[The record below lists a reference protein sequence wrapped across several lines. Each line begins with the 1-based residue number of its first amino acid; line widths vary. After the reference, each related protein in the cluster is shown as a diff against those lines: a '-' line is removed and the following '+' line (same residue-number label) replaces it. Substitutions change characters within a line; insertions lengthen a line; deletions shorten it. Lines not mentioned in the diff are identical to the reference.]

1 MNRTHSIRA
10 LSLAAASLVAL
21 IGTPALAQE
30 AEGAEE
36 SSEIIVTARRREESL
51 LDVPIAIT
59 AYSGEALEAQGAL
72 DITDIGDTTPNVTLE
87 ASRGTNSTLTAF
99 IRGVGQQDPV
109 AGFEQ
114 GVGIYLDDVYLN
126 RPQAAV
132 LDIYDVERIEVLRGP
147 QGTLYGRN
155 TIGGAIKYVTKR
167 LEDRFTLSARATYG
181 TYDQA
186 EGVLTLGVP
195 VGDGTL
201 RFGGSIAR
209 LSRGGFGD
217 NLTTGDENYN
227 KDVWAGRLSAEVH
240 ATDAF
245 FRLTADYTRDKSDPR
260 GGHRLIPSLVT
271 GQPVLD
277 DVFDTRGGLVTPE
290 QDVESY
296 GVSLFAEVSPTD
308 WLTFRSI
315 TAYRKDDSS
324 TPIDFDA
331 LSQVDVDVLGLYN
344 NEQFSQEV
352 QALIESG
359 NFNGL
364 IGGYYLDAKAATPFE
379 VRLYTSNPALLPGL
393 AAFTNARADTETY
406 AIFGDFTY
414 DFTEQLS
421 VSVGGRYTVDRRKSN
436 ILRQNYLLGG
446 SPFFGTPGGLELG
459 AAATNFQG
467 RGRYTKFTPR
477 GSISFKPTPDH
488 NIYASYSQGFKGGG
502 FDPRGVGAN
511 APDLNGNGA
520 REQAEVAAF
529 LGFRSEVV
537 DSYEIGYK
545 ASLFDRRLN
554 LSIAAFRA
562 DYSDVQIPGS
572 SGCVVGG
579 VATFCGVVTNAGKA
593 RFQGLEVEASARLAE
608 DFATGG
614 DALTL
619 SGSLGYIDA
628 EFRRYITNIPV
639 PGTNPVQST
648 PTDVADFRRVQ
659 NTPEWTASG
668 TLAYTTPI
676 GSGRLNA
683 NTTVSYRSK
692 TFQFE
697 IPNPFIDQKKY
708 ALWDSSL
715 VYRSEGDRWSLG
727 LHAKNILDKEY
738 KTSGY
743 TFLAANPTTGALL
756 TNPMTGNFIP
766 ALGVEGVLSAFYGNP
781 RQVFVTAGVKF

>member
-1 MNRTHSIRA
+1 MKRKTICRTLLAS
-10 LSLAAASLVAL
+10 AAALPLFVAA
-21 IGTPALAQE
+21 PAFAQVTE
-30 AEGAEE
+30 AAETAE
-36 SSEIIVTARRREESL
+36 AATDGGEITVTARRREESL
-51 LDVPIAIT
+51 IEVPIAVT
-59 AYSGEALEAQGAL
+59 AYSGEALELQGAL
-72 DITDIGDTTPNVTLE
+72 DILDIGDTTPNVTLE

-167 LEDRFTLSARATYG
+167 LADKFSLSARATYG
-181 TYDQA
+181 TYNQA
-186 EGVLTLGVP
+186 EGVLTIGVP

-201 RFGGSIAR
+201 RFGGSLAR
-209 LSRGGFGD
+209 LARDGFGD
-217 NLTTGDENYN
+217 NLTTGQENYN
-227 KDVWAGRLSAEVH
+227 KDVWAGRLSAEIH
-240 ATDAF
+240 AQNAF
-245 FRLTADYTRDKSDPR
+245 FRLAADYTRDKSNPR
-260 GGHRLIPSLVT
+260 GGHRLITSLAT
-271 GQPVLD
+271 AAPVLN
-277 DVFDTRGGLVTPE
+277 DVFDTRGGLVTPK
-290 QDVESY
+290 QDIESY
-296 GVSLFAEVSPTD
+296 GISLFGEASVTD

-331 LSQVDVDVLGLYN
+331 LAPVDVDVLGFYN

-352 QALIESG
+352 QALIEIG
-359 NFNGL
+359 GLNGL
-364 IGGYYLDAKAATPFE
+364 VGGYFLDAKAATPFE
-379 VRLYTSNPALLPGL
+379 VRLYTTNPVALPGL

-414 DFTEQLS
+414 DFTKQFS
-421 VSVGGRYTVDRRKSN
+421 ISVGGRYTVDRRDSN
-436 ILRQNYLLGG
+436 ILRQNFLFGG
-446 SPFFGTPGGLELG
+446 SPFFGTPGGVALG
-459 AAATNFQG
+459 APATNFQG
-467 RGRYTKFTPR
+467 KGKFTKFTPR
-477 GSISFKPTPDH
+477 ASISFKPTPDH
-488 NIYASYSQGFKGGG
+488 NLYASYSQGFKGGG

-511 APDLNGNGA
+511 APDTNGNGTRDA
-520 REQAEVAAF
+520 SEVAAF
-529 LGFRSEVV
+529 LGFRSETV

-554 LSIAAFRA
+554 FALAAFRA

-579 VATFCGVVTNAGKA
+579 IATFCGVVTNAGKA
-593 RFQGLEVEASARLAE
+593 RFQGIEFEGSAKLAR
-608 DFATGG
+608 DFATSG

-628 EFRRYITNIPV
+628 KFRRYITNI
-639 PGTNPVQST
+639 GDR
-648 PTDVADFRRVQ
+648 PTDVAAFRRVQ

-668 TLAYTTPI
+668 TLTYATPL

-683 NTTVSYRSK
+683 TTTVSYRSK

-697 IPNPFIDQKKY
+697 IPNPFIDQKAY
-708 ALWDSSL
+708 ALWDASL
-715 VYRSEGDRWSLG
+715 VYRSEGDRFSFG

-738 KTSGY
+738 KSSGY
-743 TFLAANPTTGALL
+743 TFLAADATTGTLL
-756 TNPMTGNFIP
+756 RNPATGNFIP
-766 ALGVEGVLSAFYGNP
+766 ALGREGVLSAFYGNP
-781 RQVFVTAGVKF
+781 RQVFVTAGIKF